1 MKDGEALTELMT
13 QTVDFTPDEKNGT
26 QDVVFT
32 FDASALVGKSVVA
45 FEELSLNGEFCAEHK
60 DKDDENQT
68 VTFPSIQTTAR
79 DSKTEDHVA
88 NATDSVSI
96 IDTVTYSGLKVGETY
111 TITGT
116 LMDADTGKA
125 VLDDDGNEITASKEF
140 TAPARDGSVDI
151 TFNFAGV
158 SLAGKKIVAFEE
170 VYYKGR
176 RYAAHADLSD
186 EGQTVYVPKIRTKAL
201 DANTGLNQVKAD
213 SNATVVDT
221 VTYENLLP
229 GKKYTMKG
237 VLMTSAGNAL
247 MVNGRTITAST
258 EFTPTTPDGS
268 VDVTFNFDASEIGGR
283 KLVFYEYLELDG
295 DTVASHT
302 DISDTDQTIY
312 VPSIKTT
319 IIDSENGSHNAA
331 ADEEIT
337 LIDTVRYNGLEVGR
351 KYSVTGT
358 LVDKETGKALLDD
371 AGKEITASNE
381 FTAEKPNGTIEI
393 TFKFSGVSLAGKT
406 TVAFEHMYTDGKEVA
421 VHADLKDEKQTEYF
435 PSVHTTATSNDTE
448 DHVVGANEKVTITDN
463 VALKALK
470 LGTEYTLSGILMD
483 AKTGKPIV
491 IDGNTIIARRTFTAD
506 AHEMTV
512 PLTYELNA
520 SQLAGTT
527 TVVFE
532 NLYSDGALLA
542 AHADLEDAEQT
553 VYIPEIHTTAKD
565 QTTKINHTEAT
576 KNATIVDTVFYT
588 HLLPGREYTVTGT
601 LMDQATNKPI
611 LVNGKEVTAE
621 TTFTAEKSEGSVDV
635 IFTFDASAIEGT
647 TVVAFETLT
656 YKGIEI
662 AVHAEIEDKDQTVY
676 IPKVRTSAID
686 KTTKI
691 NHTEATKEATIID
704 TVSYEGLEIGREYTV
719 KGVLMNQ
726 RTKKA
731 VTVDGK
737 EVTASTTFTA
747 ENRNGSVEVVF
758 TFDATA
764 LEGTTTV
771 VFETLYTE
779 NKEVGIHADITDKGQ
794 TVYIPKIRTTA
805 ISDDTKDHVTKADET
820 ITLIDTVAYTD
831 LEVGREYT
839 VSGKLMNRATN
850 EPILVDGKEV
860 TAETTFT
867 PETTDG
873 TVDVTF
879 TFDGTGLEDTVV
891 VVFET
896 LYTEKKEVAV
906 HADITDEA
914 QTVYIPKI
922 RTNAEDAV
930 TKINH
935 TEAKPQA
942 KIIDTV
948 TYSSLLPGK
957 EYIMTGTLMNKETG
971 EPILIDGE
979 PITASTTFT
988 AEKSEGNVEVVFTFD
1003 ASVLEGTTVVA
1014 YENLTY
1020 NGIEVAIHA
1029 DIEDK
1034 DQTVYIPKVR
1044 TTAIGDDTKDHVT
1057 EAKKDVTIVDT
1068 VSYESLEVSREYTV
1082 KGVLMDKATG
1092 KAILVDDKEV
1102 TAETTFVP
1110 ETTDGTVD
1118 VTFVFDG
1125 SALEDTLLVA
1135 FETLYTEEKEV
1146 GIHAEIEDDA
1156 QTVYLPKIQTEAKDA
1171 VTEIDHTEAL
1181 PKAKIIDTV
1190 SYSSLLPGKEYT
1202 VTGTLMNKETKEP
1215 VLIDGEKV
1223 TASTTF
1229 TAEKSEGSVEVVFEF
1244 DASAI
1249 AGTTVVAFESMEYE
1263 GVEVAVH
1270 ADIEDEDQTVYIPDV
1285 HTTATAANTTHDHVT
1300 GANEDLI
1307 ITDEVVLT
1315 GLKIGN
1321 EYTVKGVLMD
1331 KSTGEELKVNDESI
1345 TAEETFTADAAD
1357 MIITLTYTL
1366 DATTLAGTTT
1376 VVFETLYTEG
1386 KEVGRHNEID
1396 DEGQTV
1402 YIPEIH
1408 TTAKDQ
1414 TTKINHT
1421 EANDKATIVDTVY
1434 YSHLLP
1440 GKEYTVH
1447 GKLMDKK
1454 TGEPILIDGKEIT
1467 ASTTF
1472 TAEKSEESVDV
1483 IFTFD
1488 ASILAP
1494 KTVVAFEYMEY
1505 EGIEIAVHAD
1515 IDDEDQ
1521 TVYIPKIHTTA
1532 VGEDTQ
1538 DHIEKAKEEA
1548 VIVDTVSYEG
1558 LEIGREY
1565 TVAGK
1570 LMDKETGEPIL
1581 VNGEEVTAS
1590 ETFTAETEEGG
1601 IDITFTFDSSALAG
1615 KSLVAFE
1622 TLYTEEKEVA
1632 VHADITDEG
1641 QTVRIPEIHTTATDK
1656 VTGDH
1661 DGVVAKETTVLDEVF
1676 YTNLIPGKE
1685 YTVSG
1690 KLMVKET
1697 GEPLTIDGKEVTAEK
1712 TFVAEEADGSI
1723 ILEFTF
1729 DSSALA
1735 GKKIVAFEDVT
1746 YEGISI
1752 GTHEDLT
1759 DEDQTISYPE
1769 IHTTAADQA
1778 SGSKTMTLGSSVT
1791 LVDTVT
1797 YKGLTAGKTYVVKGT
1812 IMDKTSGQPIGV
1824 TAETTFTAEAADG
1837 SVEVTFT
1844 FDTTKLQGKTLV
1856 VFETLY
1862 DTQGNPIVAHS
1873 DLNDEEQTVSVPV
1886 QPVIPPVVTGDDSS
1900 PMPYV
1905 FGLAVAVLIAM
1916 AAVVILLRK
1925 RKNQK

>member
-1 MKDGEALTELMT
+1 
-13 QTVDFTPDEKNGT
+13 
-26 QDVVFT
+26 
-32 FDASALVGKSVVA
+32 
-45 FEELSLNGEFCAEHK
+45 
-60 DKDDENQT
+60 
-68 VTFPSIQTTAR
+68 
-79 DSKTEDHVA
+79 
-88 NATDSVSI
+88 
-96 IDTVTYSGLKVGETY
+96 
-111 TITGT
+111 
-116 LMDADTGKA
+116 
-125 VLDDDGNEITASKEF
+125 
-140 TAPARDGSVDI
+140 
-151 TFNFAGV
+151 
-158 SLAGKKIVAFEE
+158 
-170 VYYKGR
+170 
-176 RYAAHADLSD
+176 
-186 EGQTVYVPKIRTKAL
+186 
-201 DANTGLNQVKAD
+201 
-213 SNATVVDT
+213 
-221 VTYENLLP
+221 
-229 GKKYTMKG
+229 
-237 VLMTSAGNAL
+237 
-247 MVNGRTITAST
+247 
-258 EFTPTTPDGS
+258 
-268 VDVTFNFDASEIGGR
+268 
-283 KLVFYEYLELDG
+283 
-295 DTVASHT
+295 
-302 DISDTDQTIY
+302 
-312 VPSIKTT
+312 
-319 IIDSENGSHNAA
+319 
-331 ADEEIT
+331 
-337 LIDTVRYNGLEVGR
+337 
-351 KYSVTGT
+351 
-358 LVDKETGKALLDD
+358 
-371 AGKEITASNE
+371 
-381 FTAEKPNGTIEI
+381 
-393 TFKFSGVSLAGKT
+393 
-406 TVAFEHMYTDGKEVA
+406 
-421 VHADLKDEKQTEYF
+421 
-435 PSVHTTATSNDTE
+435 
-448 DHVVGANEKVTITDN
+448 
-463 VALKALK
+463 
-470 LGTEYTLSGILMD
+470 
-483 AKTGKPIV
+483 
-491 IDGNTIIARRTFTAD
+491 
-506 AHEMTV
+506 
-512 PLTYELNA
+512 
-520 SQLAGTT
+520 
-527 TVVFE
+527 
-532 NLYSDGALLA
+532 
-542 AHADLEDAEQT
+542 
-553 VYIPEIHTTAKD
+553 
-565 QTTKINHTEAT
+565 
-576 KNATIVDTVFYT
+576 
-588 HLLPGREYTVTGT
+588 
-601 LMDQATNKPI
+601 
-611 LVNGKEVTAE
+611 
-621 TTFTAEKSEGSVDV
+621 
-635 IFTFDASAIEGT
+635 
-647 TVVAFETLT
+647 
-656 YKGIEI
+656 
-662 AVHAEIEDKDQTVY
+662 
-676 IPKVRTSAID
+676 
-686 KTTKI
+686 
-691 NHTEATKEATIID
+691 
-704 TVSYEGLEIGREYTV
+704 
-719 KGVLMNQ
+719 
-726 RTKKA
+726 
-731 VTVDGK
+731 
-737 EVTASTTFTA
+737 
-747 ENRNGSVEVVF
+747 
-758 TFDATA
+758 
-764 LEGTTTV
+764 
-771 VFETLYTE
+771 
-779 NKEVGIHADITDKGQ
+779 
-794 TVYIPKIRTTA
+794 
-805 ISDDTKDHVTKADET
+805 
-820 ITLIDTVAYTD
+820 
-831 LEVGREYT
+831 
-839 VSGKLMNRATN
+839 
-850 EPILVDGKEV
+850 
-860 TAETTFT
+860 
-867 PETTDG
+867 
-873 TVDVTF
+873 
-879 TFDGTGLEDTVV
+879 
-891 VVFET
+891 
-896 LYTEKKEVAV
+896 
-906 HADITDEA
+906 
-914 QTVYIPKI
+914 
-922 RTNAEDAV
+922 
-930 TKINH
+930 
-935 TEAKPQA
+935 
-942 KIIDTV
+942 
-948 TYSSLLPGK
+948 
-957 EYIMTGTLMNKETG
+957 
-971 EPILIDGE
+971 
-979 PITASTTFT
+979 
-988 AEKSEGNVEVVFTFD
+988 
-1003 ASVLEGTTVVA
+1003 
-1014 YENLTY
+1014 
-1020 NGIEVAIHA
+1020 
-1029 DIEDK
+1029 
-1034 DQTVYIPKVR
+1034 
-1044 TTAIGDDTKDHVT
+1044 
-1057 EAKKDVTIVDT
+1057 
-1068 VSYESLEVSREYTV
+1068 
-1082 KGVLMDKATG
+1082 
-1092 KAILVDDKEV
+1092 
-1102 TAETTFVP
+1102 
-1110 ETTDGTVD
+1110 
-1118 VTFVFDG
+1118 
-1125 SALEDTLLVA
+1125 
-1135 FETLYTEEKEV
+1135 
-1146 GIHAEIEDDA
+1146 
-1156 QTVYLPKIQTEAKDA
+1156 
-1171 VTEIDHTEAL
+1171 
-1181 PKAKIIDTV
+1181 
-1190 SYSSLLPGKEYT
+1190 LPGKEYT

-1386 KEVGRHNEID
+1386 KEVGRHHEID

-1454 TGEPILIDGKEIT
+1454 TGEPILIDDKEIT

-1472 TAEKSEESVDV
+1472 TAEKSEGSVDV

-1641 QTVRIPEIHTTATDK
+1641 QTVSIPEIHTTATDK

-1812 IMDKTSGQPIGV
+1812 IMDKASGETIGV
-1824 TAETTFTAEAADG
+1824 TAEATFTAEAADG

-1844 FDTTKLQGKTLV
+1844 FDTTQLQGKTLV

-1873 DLNDEEQTVSVPV
+1873 DLNDEDQTVSVPV